1 MIRIIRVTVLIAL
14 LTIVV
19 AALGGWFG
27 VRIGLH
33 QAQGTAGLDEVVHR
47 DLRFTPAQ
55 NQQLETLERA
65 FSQRRQSRETEMR
78 AANADLAA
86 AIAAEH
92 AYGPRAQQAIGRFH
106 RAMGALQEDT
116 IRHVL
121 SMRALMTSEQA
132 RRFDKLVDRALK
144 PPAA

>member
-1 MIRIIRVTVLIAL
+1 MSRIVRVTVLIAL

-19 AALGGWFG
+19 AALGGWLG

-33 QAQGTAGLDEVVHR
+33 QAQGRAGLDEVVHR
-47 DLRFTPAQ
+47 DLQFTPAQ
-55 NQQLETLERA
+55 NQRLETLEADFALRRRA
-65 FSQRRQSRETEMR
+65 RETEMR

-86 AIAAEH
+86 AIGAEH
-92 AYGPRAQQAIGRFH
+92 AYGPRAQQAIARFH

-121 SMRALMTSEQA
+121 AMRALMTPEQA
-132 RRFDKLVDRALK
+132 GRFDLLVDHALK